1 MPTFITRP
9 STASHARQIV
19 LIGATGTESGA
30 IRRYL
35 LDHTDDQLTL
45 FSRHAD
51 RLSLRAGRESAVNG
65 SVLDQT
71 ALADVL
77 EGEDAVVA
85 TLSGDLEAFARSLV
99 TVLENLRRR
108 NGTAPKLIFSASMGI
123 YGEVP
128 VSMGGTRDG
137 SVAPVLRP
145 FRRAADVVEGSDLD
159 WTVLRPGRFVD
170 GPVDYEI
177 TRKGEPFGGH
187 DISLDAIGDAVLL
200 ASDDPAIGNHE
211 SWGLNN
217 R

>member
-1 MPTFITRP
+1 MATFVDQPTK
-9 STASHARQIV
+9 ASHSRKIV
-19 LIGATGTESGA
+19 LIGATGSEGGA

-51 RLSLRAGRESAVNG
+51 RLNLTTGREKAVSG
-65 SVLDQT
+65 SVLDAQ

-77 EGEDAVVA
+77 KGQDAVVA

-99 TVLENLRRR
+99 TVLDSLKRDD
-108 NGTAPKLIFSASMGI
+108 GTAPKLIFSTSMGI

-128 VSMGGTRDG
+128 VSMGGTG
-137 SVAPVLRP
+137 NGTVQPVLRP

-159 WTVLRPGRFVD
+159 WTILRPGWFVG

-177 TRKGEPFGGH
+177 TQKGEPFGGH
-187 DISLDAIGDAVLL
+187 DISMDAIGDAVLRATDDL
-200 ASDDPAIGNHE
+200 ATGNHE